1 MAEKKTIGV
10 YIMTDAD
17 GNVTN
22 INSNVFLHDTEGW
35 TLIDEGNG
43 DRFAHAQSQY
53 LSKPLID
60 EYGRYNFEL
69 KNKKIKEIKEK
80 DKPAIQEQPKVET
93 SAELSAR
100 ITAIE
105 NDIQSFKATVLS
117 ELQKLADSI

>member
-1 MAEKKTIGV
+1 MTEKNTIGV

-22 INSNVFLHDTEGW
+22 INSSVFLADTEGW
-35 TLIDEGNG
+35 TWIDEGNG
-43 DRFAHAQSQY
+43 DKYAHAQSHY

-60 EYGRYNFEL
+60 EYGRYNFTL

-80 DKPAIQEQPKVET
+80 DKPAITEPPKTET
-93 SAELSAR
+93 SADLAAR

-105 NDIQSFKATVLS
+105 NDMQSFKATVLS